1 MEENRFWNHPDRGS
15 DPSLV
20 TFQLSDL
27 QRPRPFSETH
37 GILAVE
43 LIR

>member
-15 DPSLV
+15 DPSRV
-20 TFQLSDL
+20 TFQLCDL
-27 QRPRPFSETH
+27 QRPLPFSETP

-43 LIR
+43 LIQ